1 MDLNAL
7 LQSSLAGL
15 TSTTDARVKQLNEQ
29 TAAMTAETQ
38 RIEGLMTGSTTV
50 ARNAANAAAQVAGQ
64 RAGVQAEVDTAIQRI
79 DDLFGV
85 DPDQNNSVIQQ
96 RMAEYTS
103 AEDARKAVRKEYDSL
118 TGASLLSN
126 PVTYILNQLK
136 LPTVAAQHNALVDMR
151 DAAAGDIATRQR
163 LATAQRSA
171 QLPNVAQK
179 LKEVSL
185 ADAEAKRLQAEAE
198 IQSREA
204 TMASQMA
211 GQKLQIYSL
220 SDRALQAQGDLFSKQ
235 LSFASI
241 QAQRDATEEARAQRL
256 AILTETA
263 NRQKADAEDIQ
274 AMDDRLGAVSDYFG
288 LGNNR
293 ITVKKLRALGNTAR
307 KDAWFAAASGQLG
320 KNLAASVAFAQS
332 EANLAEMGRTN
343 PYGPQV
349 IRGFASGLRSI
360 QDDLMRQARSD
371 PGLAATMRKPD
382 DAAALVSN
390 AYTTELIDSMSS
402 LASRD
407 SLLSPRY
414 DVLFNPYRTNH
425 KAMLVAAQSDP
436 RLANNAMVKALQ
448 ASQIGKE
455 TQVAASPNI
464 PVELERNAFLS
475 IIEQVKGGT
484 LGVDDAA
491 AQITQYYTAGAK
503 NNFDKLQYNL
513 YSLPAQT
520 NYMVTLPPPGMF
532 SDPVKADLMN
542 FASTKT
548 AIAKYARQSAVS
560 ETRPMGQSVMPI
572 GGMAVPVAPPPLFN
586 FNSPATAPART
597 SPSTA
602 GNVADVKLEFPNAG
616 ISSIA
621 AGVSVLTDTAIQV
634 DASIKDSKLTVRSD
648 AMETKEQALNRF
660 INEARAAGHTVTVGN
675 TGTVYVTKKSAN
687 NR

>member
-38 RIEGLMTGSTTV
+38 RIEGLMTGSATV

-185 ADAEAKRLQAEAE
+185 ADAEAKRMQAEAE

-204 TMASQMA
+204 TMASQIA
-211 GQKLQIYSL
+211 GQKLQIYGL

-241 QAQRDATEEARAQRL
+241 QAQREATAADRAARQQILNEAAARKSAEDAEVAELNTRL
-256 AILTETA
+256 ATVSEFLGRGEAPMTVA
-263 NRQKADAEDIQ
+263 
-274 AMDDRLGAVSDYFG
+274 RLRT
-288 LGNNR
+288 LGNP
-293 ITVKKLRALGNTAR
+293 KLRE
-307 KDAWFAAASGQLG
+307 AWLAASTGQLG
-320 KNLAASVAFAQS
+320 DSIADSVGFIQANGNLQT
-332 EANLAEMGRTN
+332 MGSTN
-343 PYGPQV
+343 YWAPIV
-349 IRGFASGLRSI
+349 FRGFASGLRSI
-360 QDDLMRQARSD
+360 QDS
-371 PGLAATMRKPD
+371 LAAEARTNPSITAVMKKPAE
-382 DAAALVSN
+382 AAKLASDR
-390 AYTTELIDSMSS
+390 YTADLIDSMSS
-402 LASRD
+402 LTSPN
-407 SLLSPRY
+407 SLLAERY
-414 DVLFNPYRTNH
+414 DLLFNPYRANH
-425 KAMLVAAQSDP
+425 KIMLAGINSN
-436 RLANNAMVKALQ
+436 LALRDNAMVKALQ

-455 TQVAASPNI
+455 SVVAASPNI

-491 AQITQYYTAGAK
+491 RQVTQYYTAGARS
-503 NNFDKLQYNL
+503 NLQSYQYTL
-513 YSLPAQT
+513 YGLPSQT
-520 NYMVTLPPPGMF
+520 NYMVTLPAPGIF

-548 AIAKYARQSAVS
+548 AIAKYARQSAIPQQLYNAPFIGPALTGAEVIRS
-560 ETRPMGQSVMPI
+560 RIMPT
-572 GGMAVPVAPPPLFN
+572 
-586 FNSPATAPART
+586 PAA
-597 SPSTA
+597 
-602 GNVADVKLEFPNAG
+602 
-616 ISSIA
+616 
-621 AGVSVLTDTAIQV
+621 Q
-634 DASIKDSKLTVRSD
+634 
-648 AMETKEQALNRF
+648 
-660 INEARAAGHTVTVGN
+660 
-675 TGTVYVTKKSAN
+675 
-687 NR
+687 